1 MFDQLIKI
9 DTEQF
14 KCETQMLTVDE
25 GVLETKQMV
34 VIVLVIFAV
43 ELRGISGVQM
53 RRVGDLC
60 DTRSNTET
68 SIILWL
74 K

>member
-1 MFDQLIKI
+1 
-9 DTEQF
+9 
-14 KCETQMLTVDE
+14 MLTVDE